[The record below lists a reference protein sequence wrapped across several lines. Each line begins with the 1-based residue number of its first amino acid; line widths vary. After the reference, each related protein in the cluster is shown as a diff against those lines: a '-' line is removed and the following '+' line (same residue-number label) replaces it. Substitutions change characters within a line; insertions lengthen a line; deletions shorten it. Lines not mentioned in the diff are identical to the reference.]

1 MEEYKTRIK
10 KKNVKKHLHVFFCV
24 GIMAFGHTEKD
35 VLTNPG
41 ENGDKIA

>member
-1 MEEYKTRIK
+1 MEEYKTRI

-24 GIMAFGHTEKD
+24 GIMAFGHTEK

-41 ENGDKIA
+41 ENTVTK

>member
-10 KKNVKKHLHVFFCV
+10 KTVNKHLHVFFCV

-35 VLTNPG
+35 VLANPG
-41 ENGDKIA
+41 ENTVTK